1 MARTTTTRPSDTEPE
16 MHRFASRAV
25 LLACLA
31 GATAGG
37 LHLSARQPPL
47 DGLALRPAHRWA
59 RPVPSRAAPTTQ
71 PATETFELRF
81 RGRPRRSD
89 LGGFSTRDEQFFV
102 LFSEGA
108 VRPSPGQTS
117 VRVQATPLDPAT
129 LGPGV
134 EGLQAVGNA
143 YRLQASY
150 APSGRPIERF
160 AAEVKAGFS
169 YSLAASTTLADL
181 TLIHS
186 RDGRAWTRLQTADD
200 PMAREA
206 TSQIPGPGYLLLAAS
221 PAAAV
226 TGDTPGAGRR
236 RLVLA
241 LVAAVALVA
250 VLVVLRRRARPRHRH
265 QGPPAASGPGQGR

>member
-1 MARTTTTRPSDTEPE
+1 MTRAAARAPRLAG
-16 MHRFASRAV
+16 MHWFAARAV

-31 GATAGG
+31 GAPAGGG
-37 LHLSARQPPL
+37 LHPSGRLPPQNGLGVPAAQRWVGSA
-47 DGLALRPAHRWA
+47 AVSASSA
-59 RPVPSRAAPTTQ
+59 VQ
-71 PATETFELRF
+71 PAPETLELRF
-81 RGRPRRSD
+81 RGRPRRSE
-89 LGGFSTRDEQFFV
+89 LGGFSTRDQQFLV
-102 LFSEGA
+102 LFTAGA
-108 VRPSPGQTS
+108 VPPSPGQTS
-117 VRVQATPLDPAT
+117 VRVAVAPVDPAA
-129 LGPGV
+129 LGPRP
-134 EGLQAVGNA
+134 EGLQALGSA

-150 APSGRPIERF
+150 APSGDPIERF
-160 AAEVKAGFS
+160 AAEVRAGFS

-226 TGDTPGAGRR
+226 TGDTPGAGWR

-241 LVAAVALVA
+241 LVAALALVA
-250 VLVVLRRRARPRHRH
+250 VLVLLRRRARLRRRH
-265 QGPPAASGPGQGR
+265 QGPPAATGPEQRR